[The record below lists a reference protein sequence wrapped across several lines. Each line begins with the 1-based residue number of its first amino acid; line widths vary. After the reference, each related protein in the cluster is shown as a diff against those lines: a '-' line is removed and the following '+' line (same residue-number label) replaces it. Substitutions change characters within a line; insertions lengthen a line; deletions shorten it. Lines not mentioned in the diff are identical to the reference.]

1 MSKHFID
8 LATAKDMTKRYRE
21 NLDAMVTNDFKGSLP
36 FSETFD
42 AAAIKLILDQPECES
57 FRTYYGM
64 KEDKSVCLIHIGVD
78 AAGNDIINSLAGSGE
93 DIILEYGKI
102 CPPLCN
108 ENIL

>member
-1 MSKHFID
+1 M
-8 LATAKDMTKRYRE
+8 
-21 NLDAMVTNDFKGSLP
+21 P

-42 AAAIKLILDQPECES
+42 AAAIKLILDQPGCES

-93 DIILEYGKI
+93 DIILEYGSI
-102 CPPLCN
+102 CPPHCN